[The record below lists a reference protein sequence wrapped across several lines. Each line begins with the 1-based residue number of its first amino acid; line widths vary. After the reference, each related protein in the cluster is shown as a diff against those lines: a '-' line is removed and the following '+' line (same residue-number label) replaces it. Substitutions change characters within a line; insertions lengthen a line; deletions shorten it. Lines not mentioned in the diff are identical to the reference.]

1 MSDIAQTQPVT
12 NTMRVRMEAAI
23 ETLLAL
29 LDEMDGNPDLEEGAD
44 DEPYIGGYFG
54 DDRELDTSDDEP
66 YLSTGTVGWGVQP
79 QGEVDAEGDP
89 SEADCPGYV
98 AGGQGA

>member
-29 LDEMDGNPDLEEGAD
+29 LDEMDPDPDLEEGAD
-44 DEPYIGGYFG
+44 TEPSLAGPQGCG
-54 DDRELDTSDDEP
+54 DDDRELDTSDDEP
-66 YLSTGTVGWGVQP
+66 KW
-79 QGEVDAEGDP
+79 
-89 SEADCPGYV
+89 
-98 AGGQGA
+98 